1 MKNQSGDKIYLSPPH
16 LNGEE
21 IKYVTDAIESNWV
34 APLGPHVDAFENEV
48 SNYIGVN
55 NAAALSSGTAALHL
69 ALKMVGV
76 QSGDSVFCSDLTFVA
91 SANPICYLGATPI
104 FIDSELSSWNMC
116 PKSLEVAFNN
126 HNPKAVVVT
135 DIYGQS
141 ANYDSIKNLCQKYDV
156 PIIEDAAES
165 LGANYN
171 GKKCG
176 SFGEMAILSFNVNK
190 IITTSGGGMLLSDN
204 ESYIEKAK
212 NLSAQAREK
221 ALHYEH
227 EVVGFNYRMSNIL
240 AALGRAQL
248 KKIDQYVDKR
258 RKIFDYYQ
266 ENLCDIDGINFM
278 PEIKK
283 GRSTRWLS
291 VILLEK
297 INHNKIEDIIRK
309 FSAINIEVR
318 PIWKPMHLQPVFQGA
333 NLYKISKSAFSS
345 HLFEHGLC
353 LPSGSNLSISDQD
366 KIINTLIKEI

>member
-48 SNYIGVN
+48 SNYIGGN

-176 SFGEMAILSFNVNK
+176 SFGEMAILSFNGNK